1 MTDLDKVLELL
12 NNLTIKQ
19 EQLAQEARPLY
30 LSYLTGQAYLPL
42 VHSSRIIPAHAPHNI
57 TMILRHI
64 IRHLH
69 LH

>member
-30 LSYLTGQAYLPL
+30 LSYLT
-42 VHSSRIIPAHAPHNI
+42 
-57 TMILRHI
+57 
-64 IRHLH
+64 
-69 LH
+69 